1 MGLVHWCY
9 WVQRAAQSFFLLQRD
24 LGTELRG
31 VDPGVKCG
39 ELEGSLTSFP
49 GTIGE
54 LESAE
59 QPSSTV
65 T

>member
-1 MGLVHWCY
+1 M
-9 WVQRAAQSFFLLQRD
+9 QKAAQSSFLLQRD

-31 VDPGVKCG
+31 VGPGVKCG
-39 ELEGSLTSFP
+39 DLEGSLTSFP

-54 LESAE
+54 PESAE
-59 QPSSTV
+59 QPASIV